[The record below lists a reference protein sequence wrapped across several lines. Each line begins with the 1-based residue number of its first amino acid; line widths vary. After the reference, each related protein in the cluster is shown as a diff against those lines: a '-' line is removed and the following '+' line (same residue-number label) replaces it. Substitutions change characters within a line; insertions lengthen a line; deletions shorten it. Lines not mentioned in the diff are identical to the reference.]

1 LPQKH
6 SYGGQ
11 AVIEGVM
18 IRGKTNIAIAVRCP
32 DDHIELKTD
41 PIKGIFSGKLRKVPL
56 IRGFI
61 TLLEVLIIGTQALM
75 YSARVAIGEEV
86 EEDKKDTSSL
96 ALWGT
101 LFVGLGFGIAIFF
114 VGPVLLN
121 EWLDNHIGSS
131 ALLNLAEGGIR
142 LLMFLGYL
150 LLIGRMKDIQRVF
163 AYHGAEHM
171 SIHAMEH
178 GDPLEPES
186 IRKYTTLHP
195 RCGTAFLLL
204 VVLVAIL
211 VFIALGHPPLWIRV
225 ISRIVLIPVIAGLAY
240 EILKFH
246 GAHSENRI
254 LKSLLA
260 PGLMLQML
268 TTKRPDDGQIEVAI
282 TALNGAIAAD
292 KAQEDSIAN

>member
-1 LPQKH
+1 MTNGKKISISSTINNHNLDSIVGLALHEGAHCIYTDFFVLKKIANRLLETNLMGGRRWIELLLNFIEDKYLPYFYLH
-6 SYGGQ
+6 SF
-11 AVIEGVM
+11 ALVM
-18 IRGKTNIAIAVRCP
+18 PALIGPTNIPPWEAFKMEVPVIYSESDSIKETLGDAVYY
-32 DDHIELKTD
+32 
-41 PIKGIFSGKLRKVPL
+41 V
-56 IRGFI
+56 
-61 TLLEVLIIGTQALM
+61 
-75 YSARVAIGEEV
+75 
-86 EEDKKDTSSL
+86 
-96 ALWGT
+96 
-101 LFVGLGFGIAIFF
+101 
-114 VGPVLLN
+114 N
-121 EWLDNHIGSS
+121 
-131 ALLNLAEGGIR
+131 
-142 LLMFLGYL
+142 
-150 LLIGRMKDIQRVF
+150 
-163 AYHGAEHM
+163 
-171 SIHAMEH
+171 
-178 GDPLEPES
+178 PLEPES